1 MISLNPQVAYVC
13 FRVLFVRHSTSLLD
27 SDPRPPKNQ
36 RVCDTLMPIV
46 LRKTSFLFAACLA
59 LTGSAAINTAT
70 AQTKPPQTM
79 PAPPQADTENQETP
93 DTADDELEAAAVTL
107 DLSHSSSLIQKLYQA
122 TRETKEQEILARLT
136 EAKKLLADGADVKA
150 TDQYGR
156 TALHW
161 TVFGSSYNT
170 KPNVIVSYEEMAD
183 QLLQKGVDINHED
196 TYNDTALDYLLYSPN
211 FEIQTLLIEHGAT
224 SGFLIATFQFVQDQ
238 LGEMPKT
245 GAEGMA
251 KSMKAD
257 LAPGQTLSIRLNGP
271 VYSEHSRTGDPV
283 EGTVTYPLCKG
294 GENITCPAGQLVI
307 PPGTKVQA
315 TVLFAQKASSKYARP
330 RLVLDFSNIVHAD
343 GSRSLLYAR
352 VIDVDNARETVR
364 NNEILGIIQPH
375 ASTKA
380 SIVLMGVGMTNPIAG
395 YTIRGVSAVYGLS
408 IRREILFPAG
418 TDLQVQVVRP
428 SMLKTRDTW
437 SGWPVLSVDPTLQ
450 ALVTAAPIRV
460 YTKDNRPSDL
470 TNLMFI
476 GSKQQ
481 LEAAFQEAGWFEA
494 DSLSIGSAM
503 KTIGA
508 TIRSSGYTQAPVSLL
523 TVNGR
528 PPDLVFQKS
537 LDTFAKRHHI
547 RVWKEPG
554 TWQGRDV
561 WIGAATHDIDISRAR
576 GNTKW
581 GHRIDPHVDREREWI
596 ETDLLY
602 AGTATAYARVDRP
615 HAPKTTSNATG
626 DVITTDG
633 QLSILELGTTKPN
646 IINPPTPA
654 LQTRPTQANN

>member
-1 MISLNPQVAYVC
+1 M
-13 FRVLFVRHSTSLLD
+13 RT
-27 SDPRPPKNQ
+27 
-36 RVCDTLMPIV
+36 V
-46 LRKTSFLFAACLA
+46 LRKTSLLFAVFLA
-59 LTGSAAINTAT
+59 IAASAAINTAT
-70 AQTKPPQTM
+70 AQTKPTPSQPET
-79 PAPPQADTENQETP
+79 AQADAADQNTP
-93 DTADDELEAAAVTL
+93 DIPDDELEAAAVTL
-107 DLSHSSSLIQKLYQA
+107 DVSHSSPLIQKLYQA
-122 TRETKEQEILARLT
+122 TRETKEPEILARLT
-136 EAKKLLADGADVKA
+136 EAKKLLADGTDVKA

-170 KPNVIVSYEEMAD
+170 KPNIIVSYEEMAD
-183 QLLQKGVDINHED
+183 QLIQKGVEINHQD

-224 SGFLIATFQFVQDQ
+224 SGFLIATFPVLRD
-238 LGEMPKT
+238 ENDAPPST
-245 GAEGMA
+245 VSEGMT
-251 KSMKAD
+251 KSPRAD
-257 LAPGQTLSIRLNGP
+257 LAPGHTLSIRLNGP

-315 TVLFAQKASSKYARP
+315 TILFAQKASSKYARP

-343 GSRSLLYAR
+343 GTRSPLYAR

-375 ASTKA
+375 ASTKT
-380 SIVLMGVGMTNPIAG
+380 SLVLAGLGMANPIAG
-395 YTIRGVSAVYGLS
+395 YTIKGVSAVYGLS

-450 ALVTAAPIRV
+450 SLITAAPIRV
-460 YTKDNRPSDL
+460 YSKDNKPSDL
-470 TNLMFI
+470 TNLMFL
-476 GSKQQ
+476 GSQQQ
-481 LEAAFQEAGWFEA
+481 LVASFQEAGWFEA
-494 DSLSIGSAM
+494 DSLSMNSAM

-547 RVWKEPG
+547 RIWKEPA
-554 TWQGRDV
+554 TWLGREV
-561 WIGAATHDIDISRAR
+561 WIGAATHDIDISKARA
-576 GNTKW
+576 NTKW

-615 HAPKTTSNATG
+615 HVPKTTSNATG
-626 DVITTDG
+626 DAIITDG
-633 QLSILELGTTKPN
+633 QLSILKLGTTKPN
-646 IINPPTPA
+646 IITPPNST
-654 LQTRPTQANN
+654 LQTRPAQANQ